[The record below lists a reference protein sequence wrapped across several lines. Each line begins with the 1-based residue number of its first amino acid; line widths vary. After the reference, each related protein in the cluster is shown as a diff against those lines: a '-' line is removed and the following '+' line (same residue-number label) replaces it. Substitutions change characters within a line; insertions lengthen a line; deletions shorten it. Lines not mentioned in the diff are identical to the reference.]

1 MSEPRIACHDMQE
14 PLSAYLDRE
23 LNADQSC
30 AVWRHVENC
39 PGCARQ
45 LAQMRALQ
53 EELRSL
59 PTSPLPPFLGL
70 RLRVAAS
77 RYSVRAER
85 FEYLKMRMQGLVRAL
100 AVPAVAGMMGAVCL
114 IGPLWGG
121 LARGIIPTG
130 PDVPL
135 GSASPARVAWS
146 PAVNLDEPVVLE
158 ASVDALGRVNGYRV
172 LSGAASP
179 KLIAQL
185 NNQLLM
191 TIFQPATSDGRP
203 TASRVLMQFDSVRV
217 RG

>member
-1 MSEPRIACHDMQE
+1 MSELRTACHDLQE
-14 PLSAYLDRE
+14 PLSAYLDGE
-23 LNADQSC
+23 LDADQSC
-30 AVWRHVENC
+30 AVWRHLVSC
-39 PGCARQ
+39 SDCTLR
-45 LAQMRALQ
+45 LAQMRRLQ
-53 EELRSL
+53 EQVRAL
-59 PTSPLPPFLGL
+59 PAPPLPPFLGL

-77 RYSVRAER
+77 RYSVRAEQ
-85 FEYLKMRMQGLVRAL
+85 FEYLKMRFQGLVRAL

-121 LARGIIPTG
+121 LARGIVPTG
-130 PDVPL
+130 RDVPL
-135 GSASPARVAWS
+135 GYASPARVAWS
-146 PAVNLDEPVVLE
+146 PAVDLEGPVVLE
-158 ASVDALGRVNGYRV
+158 ASVDARGRVNGYRV
-172 LSGAASP
+172 ISGLATP